1 MERSKEKIL
10 EEIEKYNASN
20 EGDLKRHK
28 LELHFLALKVD
39 ALKDF
44 KEKNLSVDLKQEPY
58 TLYFDNEE
66 SKYKNLK
73 EYIKSDEFEND
84 LKDYVVKLANSSEL
98 IHPEATSGRYTN
110 YDLASYGVIDEKD
123 IKTHE
128 ISKEDINSA
137 LIAEFMENIK
147 KVKEDIGSLIKN
159 NGDNDIIL
167 EKDWDKLS
175 KKYDEKFIKLLDTVE
190 NERTEKIALKKRI
203 EEFEKC

>member
-1 MERSKEKIL
+1 MERSQKKIL

-28 LELHFLALKVD
+28 LESHFLALKVD

-58 TLYFDNEE
+58 ILYFDNEE
-66 SKYKNLK
+66 SKYKDLK

-84 LKDYVVKLANSSEL
+84 LKDYVIKLANSSEL

-110 YDLASYGVIDEKD
+110 YGLANYGIIEEKD

-159 NGDNDIIL
+159 DGDNDIIL

-175 KKYDEKFIKLLDTVE
+175 KKYDEKLIKLLDTVE

>member
-1 MERSKEKIL
+1 MEKNQKKIL

-28 LELHFLALKVD
+28 LESHFLALKVD

-66 SKYKNLK
+66 SKHKNLK

-84 LKDYVVKLANSSEL
+84 LKDYVIKLANSSEL
-98 IHPEATSGRYTN
+98 IHLEATSGRYTN
-110 YDLASYGVIDEKD
+110 YDLASYGIIDEKD

-147 KVKEDIGSLIKN
+147 KVKEDISSLIKN

-175 KKYDEKFIKLLDTVE
+175 KKYNEKFIKLLDTIE
-190 NERTEKIALKKRI
+190 NERIQKVNFKKRI
-203 EEFEKC
+203 EEFEK

>member
-1 MERSKEKIL
+1 MEKNQKKIL

-28 LELHFLALKVD
+28 LESHFLALKVD

-66 SKYKNLK
+66 SKYKDLK

-84 LKDYVVKLANSSEL
+84 LKDYVIKLANSSEL
-98 IHPEATSGRYTN
+98 IHPEATSQRYTN
-110 YDLASYGVIDEKD
+110 YDLARYGVIDEKD
-123 IKTHE
+123 IKTHQ

-147 KVKEDIGSLIKN
+147 KVKGDIGSLIKN
-159 NGDNDIIL
+159 DGDNDIIL

-175 KKYDEKFIKLLDTVE
+175 KKYDEKLIKLLDTIE

>member
-1 MERSKEKIL
+1 MERSKKEIL
-10 EEIEKYNASN
+10 EEIEKYKASN
-20 EGDLKRHK
+20 ESDLKRHK

-39 ALKDF
+39 ALKEF
-44 KEKNLSVDLKQEPY
+44 KEKNLSVDLRNEPY

-84 LKDYVVKLANSSEL
+84 LKDYVIKLANSSEL
-98 IHPEATSGRYTN
+98 IHPEATSERYTN
-110 YDLASYGVIDEKD
+110 YGLARYGVTDEKD
-123 IKTHE
+123 IKTHK
-128 ISKEDINSA
+128 ITKEDINSA

-167 EKDWDKLS
+167 EKDWNKLS
-175 KKYDEKFIKLLDTVE
+175 KKYDEKLIKLLDTVE
-190 NERTEKIALKKRI
+190 NERIQKVDFKKRI
-203 EEFEKC
+203 EELEKC

>member
-1 MERSKEKIL
+1 MERSQKKIL

-28 LELHFLALKVD
+28 LESHFLALKVD

-84 LKDYVVKLANSSEL
+84 LKDYVIKLANSSEL

-110 YDLASYGVIDEKD
+110 YVLASYGIIDEKD

-159 NGDNDIIL
+159 NGDNEIIL

-175 KKYDEKFIKLLDTVE
+175 KKYDEKFIKLLDTIE
-190 NERTEKIALKKRI
+190 NERIQKVDLKKRI
-203 EEFEKC
+203 KEFEK